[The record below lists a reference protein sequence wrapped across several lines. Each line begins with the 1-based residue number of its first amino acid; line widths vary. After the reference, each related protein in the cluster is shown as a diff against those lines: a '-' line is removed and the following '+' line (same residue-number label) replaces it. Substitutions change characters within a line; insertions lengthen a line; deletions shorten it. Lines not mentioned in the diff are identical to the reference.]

1 MKKIYLL
8 ASMACMSLLTQA
20 QTHSTNFDTQVDESF
35 LTKSVFGV
43 NQSGSNL
50 IIESAGHDEWAG
62 AKYQFN
68 DGVNATPISM
78 TKNDTVY
85 IRVKADYN
93 GNVKP
98 RLGFG
103 LSDVN
108 GVGPNNELYNSGNVV
123 TLTNDWQIVKF
134 TVKNWTMEWG
144 DPNDPNL
151 GSDMDSMQV
160 AYLNFAPNNGF
171 ASQKNE
177 NSDGDTIVAAFSG
190 KIYVDYIGVGT
201 SVSDGVELQSGD
213 SYDLT
218 FDSDES
224 LNITSGES
232 FTTTATGTGT
242 MTIESAGHG
251 EWESVR
257 YTLDKLVDLTSN
269 PMIEFTASAVL
280 DVAGEV
286 GFAVVAVDEAGNRLE
301 TPGVIVYQS
310 LSETAKSVQYKFDS
324 FTDSEGA
331 AIDETKIAYLD
342 ILINT
347 GFSSAPQTN
356 ELGKEV
362 NSSFVGTVSI
372 SSIKL
377 GEAVEP
383 NGLLSANVESLS
395 FYPNPAVSSIVLGE
409 NLKGASYSIISLTG
423 SEVQSGV
430 LSAEQLSVSDLEEGM
445 YIIQAT
451 LGSNVYTNTFVKQ

>member
-8 ASMACMSLLTQA
+8 ASLTCMSLLTQA
-20 QTHSTNFDTQVDESF
+20 QIHSTNFDSQVDTSF

-43 NQSGSNL
+43 NQNGSNL
-50 IIESAGHDEWAG
+50 IIESAGHDEWHG

-68 DGVNATPISM
+68 DGTNATPISM

-93 GNVKP
+93 GTVKP

-123 TLTNDWQIVKF
+123 TLTNEWQIVKF

-151 GSDMDSMQV
+151 GSNMDSTQI

-177 NSDGDTIVAAFSG
+177 NSDGDTIVAAFTG
-190 KIYVDYIGVGT
+190 KIYIDYISFGSPIAAGQ
-201 SVSDGVELQSGD
+201 ELEIVT

-218 FDSDES
+218 FDDDVSSNVNADES
-224 LNITSGES
+224 FVVTS
-232 FTTTATGTGT
+232 TGTGT

-251 EWESVR
+251 EWESIR
-257 YTLDKLVDLTSN
+257 YTLDKLVDLSVN

-286 GFAVVAVDEAGNRLE
+286 GFTVVAVDEVGNRLE

-310 LSETAKSVQYKFDS
+310 LSETSKTVQYTFES
-324 FTDSEGA
+324 FTDSEGN

-347 GFSSAPQTN
+347 GFSSASQTN
-356 ELGKEV
+356 DLGKEV
-362 NSSFVGTVSI
+362 NSSFIGTISL

-383 NGLLSANVESLS
+383 NGLLSATIESLS
-395 FYPNPAVSSIVLGE
+395 YYPNPVVSTINIAEGLE
-409 NLKGASYSIISLTG
+409 GASYSIVSLTG
-423 SEVQSGV
+423 IEVKSGV
-430 LSAEQLSVSDLEEGM
+430 LNASQLSISELGKGM
-445 YIIQAT
+445 YMIQAT